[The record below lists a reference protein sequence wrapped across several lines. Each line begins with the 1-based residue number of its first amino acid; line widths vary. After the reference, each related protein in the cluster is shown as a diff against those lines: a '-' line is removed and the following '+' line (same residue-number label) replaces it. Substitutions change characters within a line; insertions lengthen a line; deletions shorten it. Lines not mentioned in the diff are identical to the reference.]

1 MGTLILNILIQYG
14 AIGFICAAFVD
25 LTIRL
30 TKSSEPFTFMEILG
44 TIIAWPVLVG
54 AMITTFIEDFFN

>member
-1 MGTLILNILIQYG
+1 METLIVNILIQYS

-25 LTIRL
+25 LSIRL

-44 TIIAWPVLVG
+44 TIIAWPLVAG
-54 AMITTFIEDFFN
+54 AFLTSVFEDFFN

>member
-25 LTIRL
+25 FSIRL
-30 TKSSEPFTFMEILG
+30 TKSSEPFTLSEILG
-44 TIIAWPVLVG
+44 TVVAWPIVAG
-54 AMITTFIEDFFN
+54 AFLTSVFEDFFN

>member
-25 LTIRL
+25 LSIRL
-30 TKSSEPFTFMEILG
+30 TRSSEPFTLMEILG
-44 TIIAWPVLVG
+44 TIIAWPLVVG
-54 AMITTFIEDFFN
+54 AFLTSVFEDFFN